1 MKKIKKNFLVTF
13 CLLLGMSNALAD
25 ELTVSDITIP
35 QGGNA
40 TLSVSL
46 ANSGTY
52 RQLFQFDLTLPEGV
66 SLVEGSAMLSEER
79 FENTTGLSYSKLS
92 DRVYKFVCS
101 PSGANKTPISG
112 DSGVLMTVNLQ
123 SDASLTVE
131 AVLEGKITNI
141 EMTTSESTAWN
152 PADLSFKITVGEPL
166 SYDVLLDENSTT
178 APEAATGVDVLV
190 KRTIKANSWST
201 ICLPFAMS
209 EAQVKAAFGDDVDVE
224 LADFTGTDEPEYD
237 ESDNVVGVTANFENV
252 QAIEANHPYIIKVS
266 QPITEFTVDGVDIV
280 ADEDKAYIE
289 FDNGKTGRQRVVFS
303 GFYGT
308 YHAQTTLEEF
318 SLFLND
324 NKFWYSTGNT
334 KMKAFRAYFYFLD
347 ILAEVENADSN
358 VKMAIGGEET
368 RIDGLLLET
377 SNDAIYDLTGRKVEK
392 AEKGIYIVNGK
403 KVLVK

>member
-92 DRVYKFVCS
+92 DGVYKFVCS

-178 APEAATGVDVLV
+178 VPAAATGVDVLV

-209 EAQVKAAFGDDVDVE
+209 EAQVKAAFGDDVQ
-224 LADFTGTDEPEYD
+224 LADFTGTEDEPEYD

-289 FDNGKTGRQRVVFS
+289 FDNGKIGRQRVVFS

-358 VKMAIGGEET
+358 VKMAIDGEST
-368 RIDGLLLET
+368 RIDGLMPET

>member
-1 MKKIKKNFLVTF
+1 MTF

-92 DRVYKFVCS
+92 DGVYKFVCS

-141 EMTTSESTAWN
+141 EMTTSESTAWT

-178 APEAATGVDVLV
+178 APAAATGVDVLV
-190 KRTIKANSWST
+190 KRTIKANSWGT
-201 ICLPFAMS
+201 ICLPFAMI
-209 EAQVKAAFGDDVDVE
+209 EAQVKAAFGDDVQ
-224 LADFTGTDEPEYD
+224 LADFIGTDEPEYD

-358 VKMAIGGEET
+358 VKMSIGGEET
-368 RIDGLLLET
+368 RIDGLLPET

>member
-92 DRVYKFVCS
+92 DGVYKFVCS

-178 APEAATGVDVLV
+178 APSAATGVDVLV

-209 EAQVKAAFGDDVDVE
+209 EAQVKAAFGDDVK
-224 LADFTGTDEPEYD
+224 LADFKGYEVTEDGE
-237 ESDNVVGVTANFENV
+237 NIVGITVNFEAAT
-252 QAIEANHPYIIKVS
+252 AIEANHPYIINVSEPVS
-266 QPITEFTVDGVDIV
+266 QFIVEGVDI
-280 ADEDKAYIE
+280 APNDKPMV
-289 FDNGKTGRQRVVFS
+289 N
-303 GFYGT
+303 YGT
-308 YHAQTTLEEF
+308 KRLPKSIEGTYVAETVVPEF
-318 SLFLND
+318 CLFLND
-324 NKFWYSTGNT
+324 NKFWYSTSQT
-334 KMKAFRAYFYFLD
+334 KMKAFRAYFNFIDVLT
-347 ILAEVENADSN
+347 EVDDADLN
-358 VKMAIGGEET
+358 VKMSIGGEET
-368 RIDGLLLET
+368 RIDGLMPET

>member
-1 MKKIKKNFLVTF
+1 MKKIKKIFLVTF

-92 DRVYKFVCS
+92 DGVYKFVCS

-178 APEAATGVDVLV
+178 VPAAATGVDVLV
-190 KRTIKANSWST
+190 RRTINADVWST

-224 LADFTGTDEPEYD
+224 LADFTGYEVIE
-237 ESDNVVGVTANFENV
+237 EGSNVVGIKVNFTPVTF
-252 QAIEANHPYIIKVS
+252 IEKNHPYIIKVS
-266 QPITEFTVDGVDIV
+266 KPVTEINVDGVNIEPVESPTV
-280 ADEDKAYIE
+280 ATVER
-289 FDNGKTGRQRVVFS
+289 TRRQWS
-303 GFYGT
+303 ELIGT
-308 YHAQTTLEEF
+308 YKAQFVVPEET
-318 SLFLND
+318 LFLSG
-324 NKFWYSTGNT
+324 NKFWYSTGAT
-334 KMKAFRAYFYFLD
+334 KMKAYRAYFDFYDVLT
-347 ILAEVENADSN
+347 EVENPSTN
-358 VKMAIGGEET
+358 VKMAIDGEST
-368 RIDGLLLET
+368 RIDGLLPET

-403 KVLVK
+403 KVLK